1 MCVCS
6 CVVVTQ
12 AVVCDVADA
21 GLIAG
26 AVIGAI
32 VCAALILA
40 AMYYVF
46 SVKGVKPGDIS
57 FFKHE
62 NKKMDLVSFVI
73 DDFAVSF

>member
-1 MCVCS
+1 M
-6 CVVVTQ
+6 TE
-12 AVVCDVADA
+12 AVVCDTADE

-32 VCAALILA
+32 AGAALILA
-40 AMYYVF
+40 LMYYIF

-62 NKKMDLVSFVI
+62 TKNIDVVSFVI
-73 DDFAVSF
+73 VSFFSNVTHHVSLT